1 MAEDRLGKNMPQPD
15 LNVDRGEIARF
26 ESIASRWWDPE
37 GDFKPLHDINPLRLD
52 YIDQRAVLNGK
63 RVLDV
68 GCGGGILSEGMAERG
83 AEVVGIDMADAALE
97 VARLHGLEAGLEIDY
112 QRVTAEELAASD
124 PHAFDV
130 VTCLE
135 LLEHVPDPTSVI
147 RACAQLVKPDGHVF
161 FSTINRNLKSY
172 LFAVIGAEYLLRL
185 LPKGT
190 HEYRKLIRPSEL
202 DGWCRAAG
210 LEAQD
215 LTGLH
220 YNPLLGDYRLGPGV
234 EVNYLAHYR
243 PAL

>member
-1 MAEDRLGKNMPQPD
+1 MAQPN

-26 ESIASRWWDPE
+26 EDIASRWWDPE

-52 YIDQRAVLNGK
+52 YIDRRAVLSGK

-68 GCGGGILSEGMAERG
+68 GCGGGILSEGMSGRG
-83 AEVVGIDMADAALE
+83 ATVIGIDMAEAALE
-97 VARLHGLEAGLEIDY
+97 VARLHGLESGLEIDY
-112 QRVTAEELAASD
+112 RLATAEELAANE

-147 RACAQLVKPDGHVF
+147 RACAQSVKPDGHVF
-161 FSTINRNLKSY
+161 FSTINRNPKSY

-202 DGWCRAAG
+202 DSWCRAAG
-210 LEAQD
+210 LEVQD
-215 LTGLH
+215 LIGLH
-220 YNPLLGDYRLGPGV
+220 YNPLFREYRLGPGV

-243 PAL
+243 PVL